1 MSIEQKD
8 NLDDPLASPIND
20 EDDDSVASVLSDEI
34 IDDDAAASDDEP
46 DDDDDDDDDEPE
58 PDIDDENNPEVITTD
73 VNNNNTNNISIDSDD
88 DSDTDDEA
96 YLQKFDDEIK
106 RNYLVES
113 HPEEIS
119 ASYQEIS
126 ALCQIVRN
134 KDGIIVDDL
143 HKTIPAITKYEY
155 TSVLGTRAK
164 QINAGAK
171 PFVEIKQD
179 IIDGYLIAQIEL
191 KQKKIPF
198 IIKRP
203 LPNGGCEYWKLSDL
217 EILTN

>member
-34 IDDDAAASDDEP
+34 VDDDAVSDDEP
-46 DDDDDDDDDEPE
+46 DDEPDDDEAEPE
-58 PDIDDENNPEVITTD
+58 AEDENNPEIITTD
-73 VNNNNTNNISIDSDD
+73 VNNNNNNTNNISIDSDD
-88 DSDTDDEA
+88 DSDTDDEG

-126 ALCQIVRN
+126 TLCQIVRN
-134 KDGIIVDDL
+134 KEGIIVDDL
-143 HKTIPAITKYEY
+143 HKTI
-155 TSVLGTRAK
+155 
-164 QINAGAK
+164 
-171 PFVEIKQD
+171 
-179 IIDGYLIAQIEL
+179 
-191 KQKKIPF
+191 
-198 IIKRP
+198 
-203 LPNGGCEYWKLSDL
+203 
-217 EILTN
+217 